1 MEAHS
6 HRRKKVKKMTD
17 RKKKK
22 YCVPRIVLR
31 DHGRNKLHDFM
42 YKMIA
47 VASVNYIVLLIL
59 LHKE

>member
-42 YKMIA
+42 
-47 VASVNYIVLLIL
+47 
-59 LHKE
+59 